1 MRNSKST
8 SPQDQPQPARV
19 AALPNYYSNK
29 PALEAFWRALRA
41 NLLSGG
47 HAQGLSGLPDALT
60 WPTDLRAH
68 WRDPALL
75 LGQTCGYPLVT
86 ELPGQVRVVGSLVYS
101 APGVRG
107 AWNRSQLVVR
117 ADDAARTLEDLRG
130 RTVAFNG
137 SDSQSG
143 YNALR
148 ALVAPLAVNGRFFG
162 RALEA
167 GFHLKAAEAVR
178 DGQADVA
185 SIDCI
190 SLEGFRRYLPE
201 SVRGLRVL
209 CETDD
214 YVGLPLITSLGT
226 DDTTLARLRRALSET
241 IADPANANTCA
252 DLMLTGFEPLGFEAY
267 SKHLAMRDAA
277 LALGV
282 HKL

>member
-1 MRNSKST
+1 MGISKST
-8 SPQDQPQPARV
+8 GPLDQPQLGRV

-41 NLLSGG
+41 RLLSDGNG
-47 HAQGLSGLPDALT
+47 DRLSGLPDSLH

-86 ELPGQVRVVGSLVYS
+86 ELPGQVRVVGTLIFD

-107 AWNRSQLVVR
+107 VWNRSQIVVR
-117 ADDAARTLEDLRG
+117 ADAAARVIEDLRG

-148 ALVAPLAVNGRFFG
+148 ALVAPLAVDGRFFG
-162 RALEA
+162 LALET
-167 GFHLKAAEAVR
+167 GDHQRAAEAVR
-178 DGQADVA
+178 DGRADVA
-185 SIDCI
+185 SLDCI
-190 SLEGFRRYLPE
+190 SLEGFRRNLPE

-214 YVGLPLITSLGT
+214 FVGLPLITSLET
-226 DDTTLARLRRALSET
+226 DNETLAHLRKALSET

-252 DLMLTGFEPLGFEAY
+252 DLMLVGFEPLGFDAY
-267 SKHLAMRDAA
+267 TKHLAMRDAA
-277 LALGV
+277 FALGV
-282 HKL
+282 RTL